1 MLGLEVKGILECLA
15 RIGLSRFP
23 FLFSPVFEGG
33 ARNYDKFGGGYVY
46 VSESL
51 IKSSSVYREGIR

>member
-1 MLGLEVKGILECLA
+1 MLGLEVKSLNASRVLA
-15 RIGLSRFP
+15 YRDFLSFP
-23 FLFSPVFEGG
+23 PRVFEGG